1 MERMKKALD
10 KVKRIPIT
18 LDIVFRKYFE
28 MDSAELE
35 KLEGNFHEIMASQLT
50 VHLRDGMGCINLEI
64 EQPAFE
70 ELKSVIKSCVEK
82 TKPKR
87 KGRSNAN
94 TSGQGG

>member
-1 MERMKKALD
+1 MERMKKVFD

-35 KLEGNFHEIMASQLT
+35 NLEGNFHEIMASQLT
-50 VHLRDGMGCINLEI
+50 VHLKDGMGCINLEI
-64 EQPAFE
+64 EQSAFE

-82 TKPKR
+82 TKLKK

-94 TSGQGG
+94 TSDQVG